1 VTITVDFEVATTTGS
16 GTAVDLTSG
25 SFTPPA
31 NSKCYVWAMAGNNGF
46 TITKVWGISNTG
58 GLSFSLAE
66 NPPDRNSFG
75 GLADYAAQA
84 QLWVAD
90 VGGSPSSMTVT
101 VDADTGSA
109 LAFRYS
115 IAVFCVSSDAT
126 LAFVQSKSASE
137 AENSGNSESIAVT
150 MDSPITNG
158 NTAVV
163 CIAAYADE
171 AGGSTIPTGFDN
183 VLVNQTGATSAQLAV
198 AYDDDITDTTITC
211 TDLGQV
217 VGSSAIAVLE
227 FNDGAEPPA
236 SVVLRSPIRSA
247 LRLA

>member
-25 SFTPPA
+25 SFTPTA
-31 NSKCYVWAMAGNNGF
+31 NSECYVWAMAGNANF
-46 TITKVWGISNTG
+46 NDTKGWGISNTG
-58 GLSFSLAE
+58 GLSFSIVE
-66 NPPDRNSFG
+66 NPPDRASFG
-75 GLADYAAQA
+75 GLTEYAAQA
-84 QLWVAD
+84 ILWVAD

-101 VDADTGSA
+101 IDAFTGA
-109 LAFRYS
+109 LAGRYS
-115 IAVFCVSSDAT
+115 LAVFCVSSDAT
-126 LAFVQSKSASE
+126 LALVQSKSASE